1 MRRVKVLRCAAAV
14 SVAALIYVPRASAQF
29 AVIDV
34 GAIVQEIQ
42 QVQSLAQQVE
52 TARQQLTTAQDQLTQ
67 ARAELQ
73 AMTGGR
79 GMDQLLSNIA
89 RNYLPRNWGDLSG
102 VLAGGGGTYGA
113 LASAVETQVQA
124 NSVLPA
130 TAMNAL
136 SVLERNL
143 VTDDRRRIALSQAL
157 SREGL
162 SAASDRFASLQQL
175 IGTIG
180 AASDPKAILD
190 LQARIQAEQGML
202 ANETLKMR
210 LLDQTLQ
217 SEEAARRQRVR
228 EWAVQDVGSLRALAP
243 LGLVNAAP

>member
-1 MRRVKVLRCAAAV
+1 MRVRSWMKTLAGAAALGLWV
-14 SVAALIYVPRASAQF
+14 VPPARAQF

-34 GAIVQEIQ
+34 AAIVQEVQ

-89 RNYLPRNWGDLSG
+89 RNYLPRNWGDVSA
-102 VLAGGGGTYGA
+102 VLAGAAGTYGA

-143 VTDDRRRIALSQAL
+143 LTDDRRRIALSQTL

-175 IGTIG
+175 IDAIPG
-180 AASDPKAILD
+180 ANDEKGILD
-190 LQARIQAEQGML
+190 LQARIGAEQNMLQNEQAKVALLWQAAQAE
-202 ANETLKMR
+202 AAA
-210 LLDQTLQ
+210 DQLRAK
-217 SEEAARRQRVR
+217 E
-228 EWAVQDVGSLRALAP
+228 RALAG
-243 LGLVNAAP
+243 LGDFSTRFQPVP